1 MRHNLTT
8 VQWAWRRIKTILD
21 GWEQD
26 DEPLPDDTIEFFA
39 QLSRSLQG
47 GSLVI
52 SALEDDLKRF
62 QGIPDPTRRTS
73 PTQRARIVWNEQTL
87 KDHQERIRDQVSSMT
102 LVLEVM
108 RMPEPTARK
117 QALDRGE
124 KVFQKSDES
133 AFSIVPS
140 KFSRSIRDSESLLS
154 LESEPS
160 LVHHELSVDSDLF
173 TARVYKRNYRTAF
186 IRKLL
191 RKDKVLSAKS
201 QGALDHLHGVSAA
214 SESVQEDP
222 DAETVSETASESS
235 VASLELPDNWIV
247 CPAEEWGTSK
257 QKARDVAMTRGSERY
272 DMNKMLPDLPSQSP
286 RILPHHT
293 PMWKVGDVS
302 TLRISGFYIK
312 EMTPED
318 YGQICV
324 EDECIDMRKFMS
336 NPRLSYGLL
345 TRYHSLSPVWIEH
358 FLMTSCLTDN
368 VYTTALVLLLMGNTK
383 MPLIRS
389 NVCALYGNKEP
400 IELAFHHRHLD
411 IVKLFMSM
419 EDYTYLASEIL
430 YAAIERDD
438 VVLLASLLALPGI
451 RVNANYRYQDAKSP
465 LHLACQHGSLEFVS
479 ILCKR
484 GADTEVRDVYGKR
497 AADYVPS
504 QKNILPVL
512 VASSIR
518 QCFTTDASSLTYQQ
532 ASKALGYLDDLE
544 NLRKISVTLTAQRL
558 GLDEDAFIHSDH
570 EPSSISSMIEEWVKQ
585 TQERCFTIESL
596 YTEVYSRCR
605 NRVGILP
612 LLYDK
617 AVMLRPFSQARMTL
631 APSMDFEEVQKMST
645 RSHNFLP
652 PTAFEAL
659 RSADMNDRFNIIDAL
674 RRNNGT
680 VPEDSLLHWKSTK
693 WSIVLKSLDRYLD
706 TAISMIKDCSR
717 ITGPNSLS
725 YCGNDHPCNGKVY
738 VVHWV
743 FHHWFGQY
751 ARDLLEIMAPVIL
764 RTDNVLVCEI
774 MLPRSGTVTE
784 LDDPGLQYARTFTPS
799 PSRSSYIAPN
809 TDDFEGN
816 SDPLPLNCMITMP
829 YFYASGR
836 NYSN

>member
-1 MRHNLTT
+1 MTDPASIFSIVSGSAGLVLQLGKVINDLHNVSERFRLAELTISSMRHSLTT

-26 DEPLPDDTIEFFA
+26 DEPLPDDTIELFA
-39 QLSRSLQG
+39 QLNRSLQG

-62 QGIPDPTRRTS
+62 QEVPGTTRRTN

-108 RMPEPTARK
+108 RMPEPAARK

-124 KVFQKSDES
+124 RVFQQSDES

-154 LESEPS
+154 FESEPS
-160 LVHHELSVDSDLF
+160 LVYHELSVDSDLF

-191 RKDKVLSAKS
+191 RKDKVLSVKS
-201 QGALDHLHGVSAA
+201 QGVLDRVQGVPAA
-214 SESVQEDP
+214 FESVQKDP
-222 DAETVSETASESS
+222 DTETVSETASESS

-247 CPAEEWGTSK
+247 CPAEEWETSK
-257 QKARDVAMTRGSERY
+257 QKARDMAKTRGSERY
-272 DMNKMLPDLPSQSP
+272 DMNKILPDLSSQSP

-302 TLRISGFYIK
+302 TLRISGFDIK
-312 EMTPED
+312 EMMPED
-318 YGQICV
+318 YAQICG
-324 EDECIDMRKFMS
+324 EDD
-336 NPRLSYGLL
+336 Y
-345 TRYHSLSPVWIEH
+345 
-358 FLMTSCLTDN
+358 N
-368 VYTTALVLLLMGNTK
+368 VYTTALVLLLTGNTK

-400 IELAFHHRHLD
+400 IELAFHHRHLN

-430 YAAIERDD
+430 YAAIEKDD

-451 RVNANYRYQDAKSP
+451 RGNLNYRYQHAKSP

-484 GADTEVRDVYGKR
+484 GADTEVRDDYGKR
-497 AADYVPS
+497 AADYVPFN
-504 QKNILPVL
+504 KHIRPVL

-558 GLDEDAFIHSDH
+558 GLDEDAFIHSHH

-605 NRVGILP
+605 NRVSILT
-612 LLYDK
+612 LL
-617 AVMLRPFSQARMTL
+617 
-631 APSMDFEEVQKMST
+631 
-645 RSHNFLP
+645 LP
-652 PTAFEAL
+652 PTAFEPLGPAVF
-659 RSADMNDRFNIIDAL
+659 DDRVNIISAIK
-674 RRNNGT
+674 RNNGA
-680 VPEDSLLHWKSTK
+680 VPEDYLRHWKSTE
-693 WSIVLKSLDRYLD
+693 WSIILKSLDRYLD
-706 TAISMIKDCSR
+706 TAISMIKDCSA

-725 YCGNDHPCNGKVY
+725 YCGNDYPCNGKVY
-738 VVHWV
+738 VEHWV

-774 MLPRSGTVTE
+774 ILPRSGTVTE

-799 PSRSSYIAPN
+799 PSRSSCIAPN

-836 NYSN
+836 NSSN